1 VCAAFEEEFKREINL
16 LRRDPQAYA
25 RLIETER
32 RPYYQDKIY
41 AAPGISQAPVCV
53 CVCVKWP
60 TCFFGLAGVQ
70 RLLTREGLPAC
81 DEAIHF
87 LMSVRSPTLFPVPRS
102 VNRWDEQ
109 CKRSPVVRVMCFVCT

>member
-1 VCAAFEEEFKREINL
+1 MCAAFEEEFKREINL

-41 AAPGISQAPVCV
+41 AAPGISQAPFYLRVGNGQRS
-53 CVCVKWP
+53 P
-60 TCFFGLAGVQ
+60 FGLAGVQ

-87 LMSVRSPTLFPVPRS
+87 LMSVRSSPLFPVPRS
-102 VNRWDEQ
+102 VDRW
-109 CKRSPVVRVMCFVCT
+109 T